1 MKQIKMT
8 AIVLA
13 LLLSVSSIA
22 PAFAQ
27 ESLPLGEVIAQQ
39 AEATVQAPVVEQVEP
54 VVVEETANPASDDV
68 AAVPEGTQMPVE
80 TAASEATATPEVP
93 GTPEETAMPEATATP
108 ADTATPEATQTA
120 DSTTQ
125 EPTPTAQPIER
136 SVEITMDI
144 PTNLQ
149 MGDTVTL
156 TATLI
161 GYDNVNVALQ
171 WQYTKDGETWFDAQ
185 GEGCTTLTY
194 AFTVSDETAGT
205 GWRLGVTVL

>member
-1 MKQIKMT
+1 MKPMKMT

-93 GTPEETAMPEATATP
+93 GTPEETAMPEATAGSNS
-108 ADTATPEATQTA
+108 ASATSAPRKASHPPVMCEYRTCHR
-120 DSTTQ
+120 D
-125 EPTPTAQPIER
+125 
-136 SVEITMDI
+136 
-144 PTNLQ
+144 
-149 MGDTVTL
+149 
-156 TATLI
+156 
-161 GYDNVNVALQ
+161 
-171 WQYTKDGETWFDAQ
+171 
-185 GEGCTTLTY
+185 
-194 AFTVSDETAGT
+194 
-205 GWRLGVTVL
+205 RLR